1 MHVLSPASDS
11 NNPTDAEFRL
21 DRVFGHTRAPWNVR
35 VTARLRRLPLLRAL
49 GWWNAGSDW
58 LACSGLLPFRGKFTY
73 RRGGESREIPFDGRN
88 GQFEAIHDPLYFNGY
103 EPETSLLLARLNDRP
118 GVFYDIGANWGYFS
132 LLVAAA
138 PGFTGKIH
146 AFEPNTVSHTDLVA
160 TIAAAGLGAFVTTH
174 AMALSDFTGQANL
187 RDGASFRTGLAG
199 LSAADGGTRVTVR
212 RLDDLELPPPTC
224 LKIDVEGAEAA
235 VLRGAARVL
244 RTARPYVVIENFL
257 NRDAHEGTLEP
268 LLLLEASGYRLF
280 VPALALRWQGTDL
293 LTSYWTHISTLLA
306 EQQAAPVQLMPLRA
320 SERFLFSH
328 HLNLLACPEERV
340 AALASHPGIKL
351 ARES

>member
-1 MHVLSPASDS
+1 MHAVPPASDL
-11 NNPTDAEFRL
+11 NNPADAEFRL

-49 GWWNAGSDW
+49 GWWNVGCDW
-58 LACSGLLPFRGKFTY
+58 LACSGLLRFRGKFTY
-73 RRGGESREIPFDGRN
+73 RRGSESREIPFDGRN
-88 GQFEAIHDPLYFNGY
+88 GQFEAIHDPLYRNGY
-103 EPETSLLLARLNDRP
+103 EPETSLLLARLNHGP
-118 GVFYDIGANWGYFS
+118 SVFYDIGANWGYFS

-146 AFEPNTVSHTDLVA
+146 AFEPNTVSRADLIA
-160 TIAAAGLGAFVTTH
+160 TIAAAGLGDMVTPH
-174 AMALSDFTGQANL
+174 ALALTDFTGESHL
-187 RDGASFRTGLAG
+187 RAGASFRTGLAG
-199 LSAADGGTRVTVR
+199 LSTAGDGTRITVK

-244 RTARPYVVIENFL
+244 RTARPFVVIENFL

-268 LLLLEASGYRLF
+268 LLLLEAAGYRLF

-293 LTSYWTHISTLLA
+293 LTSYWTHIPTLLA
-306 EQQAAPVQLMPLRA
+306 EQQAAPIHLMPLHAR
-320 SERFLFSH
+320 ERFLFSH

-340 AALASHPGIKL
+340 AALTSHPKIKL
-351 ARES
+351 ARNS